1 MDRIDFSPKHDALI
15 RYPDGTL
22 LPMDE
27 PHYMSAQIAPG
38 TWQILSSGDFHYLLE
53 GEDEAIAID
62 TGYGAG
68 NLREYLAS
76 LCGKSVRRVINTHHH
91 FDHTA
96 NNAYFDLVYMAEE
109 SIEHATRPF
118 PSFYGIDFPRDYPI
132 EIVTDGTV
140 IPLRGRELEI
150 LKIPDHAPGSI
161 AILDR
166 KARLL
171 FTGDEFMD
179 FGKRLNGTPAGFL
192 QNMEK
197 IMAHRSEF
205 DCLCGGPGIFPA
217 SLADSFFEAAKLMAA
232 GEVTE
237 GFTPAQPPKARPEYA
252 DGHIV
257 YDCREPHPE
266 DRFGGSGQPPA
277 LQPDVLLHKG
287 LMFYYVRGEAASKE
301 ALNN

>member
-1 MDRIDFSPKHDALI
+1 MKQIDFSPKHDALI

-27 PHYMSAQIAPG
+27 PHYIAAQIAPD
-38 TWQILSSGDFHYLLE
+38 TWQILSSGDFHYLIE

-68 NLREYLAS
+68 DLRAYLEA
-76 LCGKSVRRVINTHHH
+76 LCGKPVRRVINTHHH

-96 NNAYFDLVYMAEE
+96 NNAYFDLAYMAEE
-109 SIEHATRPF
+109 SVDHATLPF
-118 PSFYGIDFPRDYPI
+118 PSFHGIDFPRDYPI
-132 EIVTDGTV
+132 EVVADGTI

-166 KARLL
+166 RERIL
-171 FTGDEFMD
+171 FSGDEFMD
-179 FGKRLNGTPAGFL
+179 FGKRLNGTAEGFL
-192 QNMEK
+192 RNMEK
-197 IMAHRSEF
+197 VMAQRSEY
-205 DCLCGGPGIFPA
+205 DRLCGGPGIFPA
-217 SLADSFFEAAKLMAA
+217 SLADAFYEAAKKMAV
-232 GEVTE
+232 GEITE
-237 GFTPAQPPKARPEYA
+237 GFIPAPRPAAEPEYI

-266 DRFGGSGQPPA
+266 DRFGGRGKAPNPP
-277 LQPDVLLHKG
+277 PDTLLYRG
-287 LMFYYVRGEAASKE
+287 LMFFYDRGKSNI
-301 ALNN
+301 LG